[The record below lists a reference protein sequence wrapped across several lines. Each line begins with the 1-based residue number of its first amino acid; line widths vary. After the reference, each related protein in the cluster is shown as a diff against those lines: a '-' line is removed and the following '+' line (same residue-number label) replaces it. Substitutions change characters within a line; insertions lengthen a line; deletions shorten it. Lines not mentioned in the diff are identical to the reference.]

1 MFAVGL
7 LLRRGLEAATAA
19 VAEELPDVVAAFDHV
34 VPRVLR
40 ESNLAVLRRY
50 YVLADAA
57 IHTLLGAP
65 ATGIPPSDSK
75 ASSDEPTAARS
86 EMVSHFMQRDIPAY
100 PWLAPTPNGIG
111 VLTVMVD
118 RLRGYA
124 GGIPNE
130 CVMTRGDID
139 KHQFDWTRKA
149 FASIELERGHSA
161 PLQRAMAIFDLT
173 SSDVADMM
181 GVRRQA
187 VDKWLVAGP
196 PADRMEKIGALAEI
210 ADILHYRLVAGAPP
224 IVVRS
229 ESEAYGNRSMLEVF
243 AADDQ
248 TWLLNDVRQSFDFSD
263 VA

>member
-1 MFAVGL
+1 MFAIGL
-7 LLRRGLEAATAA
+7 VLHRDLEAATEV
-19 VAEELPDVVAAFDHV
+19 VAEELPDVLAAFDHV
-34 VPRVLR
+34 VPRILR
-40 ESNLAVLRRY
+40 GSNLAVLRRY
-50 YVLADAA
+50 YVLADAT
-57 IHTLLGAP
+57 IHTLLDAP
-65 ATGIPPSDSK
+65 ASGIPPSDGK
-75 ASSDEPTAARS
+75 TSSGESPAHS
-86 EMVSHFMQRDIPAY
+86 EVISHLMQRDIPAY
-100 PWLAPTPNGIG
+100 PWLAPTPNGVG

-118 RLRGYA
+118 RLRGYV

-130 CVMTRGDID
+130 CVMTRDGID
-139 KHQFDWTRKA
+139 KHQFDWARKA

-196 PADRMEKIGALAEI
+196 PADRLEKIGALAEI
-210 ADILHYRLVAGAPP
+210 ADILHYRLVTGAPP

-243 AADDQ
+243 AEDNHL
-248 TWLLNDVRQSFDFSD
+248 WLLNDVRQSFDFSD